1 MSPKIE
7 ILDNKFQQ
15 GKTEELPDHKD
26 GGVKQQRELQFNFK
40 FDFIKPKIIDILV
53 HGL

>member
-26 GGVKQQRELQFNFK
+26 GRVKQERELQFDFK

-53 HGL
+53 HEL